1 MAHGFY
7 GARDPQR
14 SRWIANC
21 GASRPAR
28 VPLFVLT
35 ALVWLCATGNASAQF
50 FTSDSVPHT
59 VYFSTLSTYMD
70 GDYRE
75 ALKDFQ
81 HQSRIKG
88 VGGALWIDSICID
101 TMMGECYYQMGYH
114 DLALKAYES
123 ALNIYATYPDWMIR
137 VEFSPGIQVST
148 NQIKMAPWGR
158 TARTVRYGQFKET
171 YSMNQGRIDNSQV
184 VQQGG
189 VVQMATKIPVH
200 VQEIVRCTTLA
211 MRRRRELMGPSCP
224 QSQLSTNLQSILA
237 RRPGPPSHWSEAWI
251 DIQLG
256 VALLANGKDA
266 EARTTL
272 QRAVLAGDEFD
283 HPFTGV
289 ALLEL
294 GRMSLADGD
303 YASAANFFAESSY
316 AAAAYGDF
324 ATVEEALRNGQTT
337 HLITNKPGLYPA
349 LVPAATWA
357 RANDMR
363 QLQVSMLTLA
373 AENYCVLGQTP
384 AAVSS
389 LASARSAMARHSM
402 QAGKAGARV
411 AFISA
416 LAAYQ
421 QGNTTVGDQQ
431 LATAMAFQKVSSLL
445 LYQLTLADNLY
456 TRGVH
461 SPRQA
466 LDIYPIVLREP
477 TAADWSTDPLEALS
491 LLYFSHDDIF
501 DRWFDV
507 STEQGKDHDR
517 ILEISDLAR
526 RHRFLS
532 TLDMGGRIHNL
543 RWLLEQPE
551 ETLDA
556 KVKMERQEILGRY
569 PNYVELQKQARAL
582 RDELKKAPLVAKD
595 QQASKDQQEKL
606 KQLAEIGAS
615 AEGILREMAV
625 RREPA
630 TLVFPPCRSAKDLR
644 AALPAGQAVLS
655 FFSTA
660 KHSYAVLLTHD
671 KYGYWKVP
679 GDDTL
684 SKSMGKLLQS
694 LGNLDANRELSSAEL
709 LATGWQEQS
718 KQMLDA
724 LMKNG
729 KNVNLL
735 AFNELV
741 IVPDGVLWYLPFE
754 ALTIRE
760 GDQLVPLLS
769 KLKIRY
775 APLASLGVPD
785 PMPRRQ
791 EQATGVV
798 IGKMMQGGDDS
809 LAKAAFESIR
819 ESVPGAVALHAPL
832 PPETAAYESLFDELV
847 VLNDTPGVDQ
857 TPYGISLLPA
867 HERNAGAG
875 SLANLFPLPWGGP
888 DVVVLPSFHTVAE
901 RSLKK
906 ASSHDPG
913 HEIFL
918 NVCGLMANGA
928 RTILLSRWRTGGQ
941 SSIDLVRE
949 FVQELP
955 HETAADAW
963 QRAVVLVGDTQLDP
977 TLEPRFKLAGKDE
990 APKADHPFFWS
1001 GYMLVDTGAL
1011 PQELAEERKKNPPAA
1026 AAPPVAE
1033 TKPGAAKPLPV
1044 PGPAPMPALPG
1055 PAKPKAPAAEV
1066 DDVIR
1071 DIGETGAEPEEGR
1084 KRPPAKVKKPPKAK
1098 APKADD
1104 DEPAAVG
1111 KAQG

>member
-1 MAHGFY
+1 MAQDFNGP
-7 GARDPQR
+7 RERQR
-14 SRWIANC
+14 SRRFADRATLP
-21 GASRPAR
+21 ASIT
-28 VPLFVLT
+28 LFLVA
-35 ALVWLCATGNASAQF
+35 ALVWICAARNASAQF
-50 FTSDSVPHT
+50 FTSDSVPHAA
-59 VYFSTLSTYMD
+59 YFSTLSSYMD

-81 HQSRIKG
+81 HQTRIKG
-88 VGGALWIDSICID
+88 PGGVLWIDSICID

-114 DLALKAYES
+114 DLALKAYEA

-137 VEFSPGIQVST
+137 VEFTPGIPVST

-158 TARTVRYGQFKET
+158 TARNVRYGQFKET
-171 YSMNQGRIDNSQV
+171 YSINQGRIDNSQV
-184 VQQGG
+184 ARQGG

-200 VQEIVRCTTLA
+200 AQEIVRCTTLA

-224 QSQLSTNLQSILA
+224 QATLSTDLQSILA
-237 RRPGPPSHWSEAWI
+237 RRPGTPSHWSEAWI

-256 VALLANGKDA
+256 VSQLAIGKDA

-272 QRAVLAGDEFD
+272 QRAVLAGEEFD

-294 GRMSLADGD
+294 GRLALADGD
-303 YASAANFFAESSY
+303 YAAAGNFFAESSY

-337 HLITNKPGLYPA
+337 HLITHKPGLYPP
-349 LVPAATWA
+349 LVPAAAWA

-373 AENYCVLGQTP
+373 AENACVLGQTP
-384 AAVSS
+384 AAITS

-421 QGNTTVGDQQ
+421 QGNATLGDQQ
-431 LATAMAFQKVSSLL
+431 LATAMAFQKVSSLW
-445 LYQLTLADNLY
+445 LYQMTLADNLY
-456 TRGVH
+456 TRGVL

-466 LDIYPIVLREP
+466 LEIYPVTLREP
-477 TAADWSTDPLEALS
+477 TPADWLTDPLEALS
-491 LLYFSHDDIF
+491 LLYFPHEEIF

-507 STEQGKDHDR
+507 VIEQRKDHDR

-551 ETLDA
+551 ETLES

-569 PNYVELQKQARAL
+569 PNYAELQKQARAL
-582 RDELKKAPLVAKD
+582 REELKKAPLVAKD

-606 KQLAEIGAS
+606 KQLAEIGAA
-615 AEGILREMAV
+615 AESILREMAV

-630 TLVFPPCRSAKDLR
+630 SLVFPPCRSAKELR

-655 FFSTA
+655 FFSTT

-679 GDDTL
+679 GDDAL
-684 SKSMGKLLQS
+684 SKPMVKLLQS
-694 LGNLDANRELSSAEL
+694 LGNLDANRELTATDLSAV
-709 LATGWQEQS
+709 GWQEQS
-718 KQMLDA
+718 KQMLEV
-724 LMKNG
+724 LLKNAN
-729 KNVNLL
+729 KVDLL
-735 AFNELV
+735 AFKELV

-769 KLKIRY
+769 KMKIRY

-785 PMPRRQ
+785 PMPRLQ
-791 EQATGVV
+791 EGTTGVI
-798 IGKMMQGGDDS
+798 IGKMMQGGDES
-809 LAKAAFESIR
+809 LAKAAFESIS

-857 TPYGISLLPA
+857 TPYALSLLPA

-888 DVVVLPSFHTVAE
+888 DVVVLPSFHTAAE

-906 ASSHDPG
+906 ASSHPG
-913 HEIFL
+913 HEVFL

-941 SSIDLVRE
+941 SSVDLVRE

-977 TLEPRFKLAGKDE
+977 TLEPRFKGAAKAE
-990 APKADHPFFWS
+990 APKANHPFFWS

-1011 PQELAEERKKNPPAA
+1011 PQELAEERKKKPLEAA
-1026 AAPPVAE
+1026 MPPVAD
-1033 TKPGAAKPLPV
+1033 TKPGAAAPLPV

-1055 PAKPKAPAAEV
+1055 SGKQKPPASEI

-1071 DIGETGAEPEEGR
+1071 DIGETAAEPEEGK
-1084 KRPPAKVKKPPKAK
+1084 KRPPAKAKKPPKAK
-1098 APKADD
+1098 APKMDE
-1104 DEPAAVG
+1104 EPAR
-1111 KAQG
+1111 